1 MRIAMLSG
9 SRYPPADGIGTY
21 SLSLARG
28 LVARGHSVSILTRG
42 SHLGVRH
49 MDGVR
54 IVGLPFVPAYPLHVH
69 IHGIFVDR
77 YLERHPPDIIHAH
90 SPLVPAPRLAMPLVT
105 TLHVPVRDHIIN
117 PVVDVRSALNRLQVP
132 FSERL
137 ERRLVRTSVRL
148 AVVNPRLQQR
158 LSAAALHRVPVS
170 VLSNAVDVIRFFPH
184 TPSRDPHT
192 VLSVGRLDYGK
203 GFEDLLTAWGN
214 VSRLFPSARLLI
226 VGDGPMRSR
235 LHEHA
240 EREGVRSS
248 VDFLGEIPHEDPRLP
263 QLYQR
268 AAVTVQPSHHEGLS
282 TVVLEAMASGSA
294 IVATDVGGHASVIEM
309 RVDGLLARPRDPK
322 HLAEV
327 ISLALSGLGIELGTR
342 ARAKAVRSYSW
353 DRLTHDYEDWYV
365 AALKAYR
372 SAADVPPTR
381 STE

>member
-1 MRIAMLSG
+1 MLSG
-9 SRYPPADGIGTY
+9 SRYPPADGIGIY

-42 SHLGVRH
+42 SRESVRYI
-49 MDGVR
+49 DGVK
-54 IVGLPFVPAYPLHVH
+54 IVELPFLPAYPLHVH
-69 IHGIFVDR
+69 MHGIFVDR
-77 YLERHPPDIIHAH
+77 YLEKHSHDIVHAH
-90 SPLVPAPRLAMPLVT
+90 SPLVPAPRRAMPLVT
-105 TLHVPVRDHIIN
+105 TVHVPVRDHVMN

-148 AVVNPRLQQR
+148 AVVNPRLQHR

-170 VLSNAVDVIRFFPH
+170 VLSNAVDVTRFFPH
-184 TPSRDPHT
+184 PPSRDPHT

-203 GFEDLLTAWGN
+203 GLEDLLTAWGS
-214 VSRLFPSARLLI
+214 VSESFPSARLLI

-240 EREGVRSS
+240 ERVGVRSS

-263 QLYQR
+263 ELYQR

-282 TVVLEAMASGSA
+282 TVILEAMASGSA
-294 IVATDVGGHASVIEM
+294 VVATDVGGHASVIEM
-309 RVDGLLARPRDPK
+309 LVNGLLARPRDPK

-327 ISLALSGLGIELGTR
+327 ISLALSSLRMDLGRR
-342 ARAKAVRSYSW
+342 ARAKVVRSHSW
-353 DRLTHDYEDWYV
+353 DQLTHAYEDWYV
-365 AALKAYR
+365 AALTAYR
-372 SAADVPPTR
+372 SAGEMHPNR
-381 STE
+381 STESCE